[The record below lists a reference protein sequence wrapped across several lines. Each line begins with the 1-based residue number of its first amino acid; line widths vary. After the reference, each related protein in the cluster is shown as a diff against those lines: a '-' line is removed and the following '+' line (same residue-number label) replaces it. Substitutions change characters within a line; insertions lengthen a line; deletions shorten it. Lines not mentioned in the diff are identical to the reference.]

1 MGNNLN
7 KEGNEDIKK
16 EKKEVS
22 QEMLKELRTKA
33 DLLEKILGRK
43 PSVCPDCGCPL
54 IHNCLHPPLLHI

>member
-1 MGNNLN
+1 MPNQFPSDLPAGESINDYTFVKFKRLST
-7 KEGNEDIKK
+7 D
-16 EKKEVS
+16 
-22 QEMLKELRTKA
+22 